1 MFKIKCDDIVLYDPR
16 FDDLAVIDPTLELEL
31 NQPGSL
37 TFKLPPDHPYYETPQ
52 KMKSIISVFQDKTE
66 MFRGRIIEEKIDF
79 YKRKQ
84 LVCEGQLAFL
94 NDTLQRPAEYH
105 DMTVRGYFEQLI
117 NSHNK
122 QVSGNKY
129 KTFKV
134 GAVTVTDSNDSLY
147 RYTNY
152 NSTFS
157 EIKSDLID
165 DLGGYLKIRNEE
177 EGAYLDYLKDSG
189 DLSSQTIEFGE
200 NLLDYT
206 HDMDLSDLIT
216 AIVPLGAKLEES
228 PIAALEQ
235 RLTIESVNDGSDV
248 LISKDAVEQFG
259 YIEGTITWDGINTPE
274 YLLKKAKKYLEDYQF
289 DSVSLEITAVDLHWT
304 DSQISAFKLGDSI
317 RVISKPH
324 GMDRW
329 FPLTKMTL
337 NLANLANTKFTLGT
351 SADYSLTTTSR
362 GISSGLTTATET
374 IPSTSKIL
382 KEAKDNASALI
393 ASATTGYVVTRPNEL
408 LVMNTDSVDTA
419 TKVWRMNV
427 NGFGYSNNG
436 YGGPYDVAIT
446 MDGTILGERLVGGS
460 VDAEKI
466 NIRYTEQV
474 LGEASDSVDE
484 KLQSYYTS
492 EVVDVKLK
500 TTNNSISAEVT
511 RAKNAE
517 ENLSSKI
524 NLNDSAITAEVTRA
538 KNAEATLQS
547 SISVNATNIASK
559 VAKGDF
565 ASYVTQYYDRVI
577 TAFNGSSKY
586 VQLSAGAISIYDS
599 AVENSKL
606 RSLFNQHGNW
616 FYRDGY
622 CVGLIGTNSL
632 DTDTSKRGLVFDLK
646 KNASYMSWGYQTEE
660 GKSYDLKLLYTSNGA
675 IKGTDSDTLNA
686 YCDFNMH
693 GYALKN
699 LSLKDVSFEGGGI
712 TGTLKFVQIREMDS
726 SQDGTVQSWTN
737 GAYLTFKNGI
747 LTGGSWYG

>member
-1 MFKIKCDDIVLYDPR
+1 MFKIKCDDMVLYDPR
-16 FDDLAVIDPTLELEL
+16 FDDLTVIDPTLELEL

-37 TFKLPPDHPYYETPQ
+37 TFKLPPDHPYYDIPT
-52 KMKSIISVFQDKTE
+52 KMKSIISVFQDETE

-105 DMTVRGYFEQLI
+105 DMTVRGYLEQLI

-122 QVSGNKY
+122 QVSSNEY

-177 EGAYLDYLKDSG
+177 DGAYLDYLKDSG

-259 YIEGTITWDGINTPE
+259 YVEGTITWDGISTPE

-351 SADYSLTTTSR
+351 SVNYSLTTSSR
-362 GISSGLTTATET
+362 EISSGLVTATET

-382 KEAKDNASALI
+382 KEARDNASALI
-393 ASATTGYVVTRPNEL
+393 TSATTGYVVTRPNEL

-427 NGFGYSNNG
+427 NGFGYSNSG
-436 YGGPYDVAIT
+436 YGGPYDTAIT

-466 NIRYTEQV
+466 NIHYTEQV

-492 EVVDVKLK
+492 EIVDVKLK
-500 TTNNSISAEVT
+500 TTNDSISAEVT
-511 RAKNAE
+511 RAKNSE

-524 NLNDSAITAEVTRA
+524 TLNDSAITAEVTRA
-538 KNAEATLQS
+538 KNAEATLRS
-547 SISVNATNIASK
+547 SVSINATNIASK

-577 TAFNGSSKY
+577 TAFNGNSKY

-606 RSLFNQHGNW
+606 RALFNQHGNW

-622 CVGLIGTNSL
+622 CVGMIGTNRMSN
-632 DTDTSKRGLVFDLK
+632 DESKKGLVFDLQEE
-646 KNASYMSWGYQTEE
+646 ASYMAWSNQNAESD
-660 GKSYDLKLLYTSNGA
+660 SYGIKLLYSSDGGVNGTA
-675 IKGTDSDTLNA
+675 ANSLNV
-686 YCDFNMH
+686 YCNLNMH
-693 GYALKN
+693 GYTLQN
-699 LSLKDVSFEGGGI
+699 VSFENGGI
-712 TGTLKFVQIREMDS
+712 TGTLRFVQVREMDS
-726 SQDGTVQSWTN
+726 SKDGTVQSWTN
-737 GAYLTFKNGI
+737 NAYLTFKNGI
-747 LTGGSWYG
+747 LVKGGGTWE

>member
-37 TFKLPPDHPYYETPQ
+37 TFKLPPTHPYYGSPQ
-52 KMKSIISVFQDKTE
+52 KMKSIISVFQDETE

-84 LVCEGQLAFL
+84 LICEGQLAFL

-105 DMTVRGYFEQLI
+105 DMTVRGYLEQLI

-259 YIEGTITWDGINTPE
+259 YVEGTITWDGISTPE

-337 NLANLANTKFTLGT
+337 NLAHLANTKFTLGT
-351 SADYSLTTTSR
+351 SVNYSLTTSSR
-362 GISSGLTTATET
+362 EISAGLVTATET

-382 KEAKDNASALI
+382 KEARDNASALI
-393 ASATTGYVVTRPNEL
+393 ASATTGHVVTRPNEL

-436 YGGPYDVAIT
+436 YGGPYDTAIT

-466 NIRYTEQV
+466 DIHYTEQV
-474 LGEASDSVDE
+474 LGEASDCVDE
-484 KLQSYYTS
+484 KLQAYYTS

-500 TTNNSISAEVT
+500 TTNDSISAEVT
-511 RAKNAE
+511 RAKNVE

-524 NLNDSAITAEVTRA
+524 TLNDSAITAEVTRA

-586 VQLSAGAISIYDS
+586 VQLSAGAISIYDA
-599 AVENSKL
+599 AVESSKL
-606 RSLFNQHGNW
+606 RALFNQHGNW

-622 CVGLIGTNSL
+622 CVGMIGTNRLS
-632 DTDTSKRGLVFDLK
+632 DDETKKGLVFDLQ
-646 KNASYMSWGYQTEE
+646 KNASYMAWTDYNENANKIVFGYSSDGSLSNTE
-660 GKSYDLKLLYTSNGA
+660 KVS
-675 IKGTDSDTLNA
+675 LNA
-686 YCDFNMH
+686 YCNFDMH
-693 GYALKN
+693 GYTLKN
-699 LSLKDVSFEGGGI
+699 VSFENGGI
-712 TGTLKFVQIREMDS
+712 TGTLKFVQVREMDS
-726 SQDGTVQSWTN
+726 SKDGTVQSWTN
-737 GAYLTFKNGI
+737 GCYLTFKNGI
-747 LTGGSWYG
+747 LIGGSWNG